1 MSAYCD
7 AARWKGG
14 VVKLTANIQ
23 EGLLNLFS
31 SKLRS
36 ILALLGILVGTAS
49 VVAMVSGG
57 QLATNEAIKQF
68 KTLGTDLLAVS
79 ISDAPDEERKALNA
93 SGTQENLTLP
103 QVQDVLNVDKQVLDA
118 TPYTQLYNPIQ
129 FNAHEISGSVLGV
142 TESFARIVHVE
153 IERGRFVSALDGYG
167 YFCVVG
173 HGIYE
178 QIKQTTFLDPIGQ
191 QIQVGKNIFT
201 IVGVAKPWPENS
213 FVYANIDSSIMIPL
227 LSSTTLSK
235 YAAINN
241 IILRLTPDAD
251 IEKVK
256 TKVTGYMNQHLASKR
271 LFFRSA
277 KELIVRMAKQS
288 QILTVFLGLI
298 GSISLLVGG
307 IGVMNIMLV
316 SVVERRREIGIRLA
330 VGARRSDIRS
340 LFLIEAIMLSL
351 VGGTLGVT
359 IGIVIAYVIALF
371 QHWQFT
377 LFLLPPFIGFT
388 VSVATGIFFGFYPAY
403 KASQLDPIDALRS
416 E

>member
-1 MSAYCD
+1 M
-7 AARWKGG
+7 
-14 VVKLTANIQ
+14 KLTANIQ

-36 ILALLGILVGTAS
+36 LLALLGILVGTAS

-79 ISDAPDEERKALNA
+79 ISDASDDEHKKINISGAQDNLSLSQAQNILTAHAQIIDVAPYSQIYNA
-93 SGTQENLTLP
+93 
-103 QVQDVLNVDKQVLDA
+103 
-118 TPYTQLYNPIQ
+118 IQ
-129 FNAHEISGSVLGV
+129 FNAHEISGTVLGV
-142 TESFARIVHVE
+142 TESFARIVHIE
-153 IERGRFVSALDGYG
+153 IEKGRFVSSLDGYG
-167 YFCVVG
+167 YFCVIG
-173 HGIYE
+173 HEIYE
-178 QIKQTTFLDPIGQ
+178 QIKQASFLDPIGQ
-191 QIQVGKNIFT
+191 QIQVGKSIFT
-201 IVGVAKPWPENS
+201 IVGVAKTWPENS
-213 FVYANIDSSIMIPL
+213 FVYANIDSAVMIPVL
-227 LSSTTLSK
+227 ASSTLSK
-235 YAAINN
+235 YASINN
-241 IILRLTPDAD
+241 LILKLKPDAD

-256 TKVTGYMNQHLASKR
+256 TSVTNYMDQHLSSKR

-277 KELIVRMAKQS
+277 KELIVRMSKQS

-298 GSISLLVGG
+298 GSISLIVGG

-330 VGARRSDIRS
+330 VGAKRSDIRS

-351 VGGTLGVT
+351 VGGTLGVV
-359 IGIVIAYVIALF
+359 IGIIIAFVIAWF
-371 QHWQFT
+371 QHWQFM

-388 VSVATGIFFGFYPAY
+388 VSVATGIFFGFYPAF
-403 KASQLDPIDALRS
+403 KASQLDPIEALRS